1 MGRPYSIVQKCTT
14 LNLHWVW
21 IFTDRLF
28 IFFDSNQFLLNKY
41 NNSAKT
47 KAMRAKEEQE
57 ENEIIAGI
65 QTMTWSGGWNNAPE
79 SILPS
84 LFS

>member
-1 MGRPYSIVQKCTT
+1 
-14 LNLHWVW
+14 VW

-65 QTMTWSGGWNNAPE
+65 QTMT
-79 SILPS
+79 
-84 LFS
+84 